1 MKLRE
6 QRDKVN
12 ELLRRDQEYTWLGLI
27 AMGITVNEIAAAYN
41 VSVPTVYAA
50 TQIGRKHIAEPISP
64 SLVRE
69 LGDQLRRLPIQVRS
83 DNLGGYVR
91 YKVACQC
98 LRDVERGVADYER
111 TMPRTERIV
120 DLIEH
125 DHIGRLKVKDGVE
138 ITDFFRHFNPALTD
152 EAYDKREATA
162 IAEIK
167 RDEERFLT
175 LITPEEREIYL
186 QAKAKTNSRALAAQA
201 LEAHSHADHAMEA

>member
-1 MKLRE
+1 MNRRA

-27 AMGITVNEIAAAYN
+27 AMGITVNEIATAYN

-50 TQIGRKHIAEPISP
+50 TQIGRKHIAEPIS
-64 SLVRE
+64 SALVRD

-83 DNLGGYVR
+83 DNLSGYVR

-98 LRDVERGVADYER
+98 LRDLKKRIAE
-111 TMPRTERIV
+111 RTERIA

-152 EAYDKREATA
+152 EAYDKREAAA

-167 RDEERFLT
+167 RDEEKFLT

-186 QAKAKTNSRALAAQA
+186 QEKAKA
-201 LEAHSHADHAMEA
+201 LEA

>member
-1 MKLRE
+1 MNRQA

-41 VSVPTVYAA
+41 VSAPTVYAV
-50 TQIGRKHIAEPISP
+50 TRVGRRHIAEPISP
-64 SLVRE
+64 ALVRE

-91 YKVACQC
+91 YKVARQC
-98 LRDVERGVADYER
+98 LRDIEKSVEQ
-111 TMPRTERIV
+111 TMHKTERIA

-138 ITDFFRHFNPALTD
+138 ITDFFRRFNPALTD
-152 EAYDKREATA
+152 EAYDKREAAA

-186 QAKAKTNSRALAAQA
+186 QEKAKA
-201 LEAHSHADHAMEA
+201 HAMEA

>member
-1 MKLRE
+1 MNR
-6 QRDKVN
+6 RDKVN

-41 VSVPTVYAA
+41 VSTPTVYAA

-83 DNLGGYVR
+83 DNLAGYVR

-98 LRDVERGVADYER
+98 LRDIERGVADYER
-111 TMPRTERIV
+111 TMPKTERIV

-152 EAYDKREATA
+152 EAYDKREAAA

-167 RDEERFLT
+167 RDEEKFLT